1 MPVKPLPAPG
11 TPLKSSVLPT
21 NIAADP
27 AQPLS
32 LVAFFHLCR
41 GFFRA
46 KLNNKDAIISF
57 GLVTPSIIAVG
68 IFIYGFITWT
78 LRVSLSAWKGL
89 LPDFTWVGQ
98 KNYVELFSDPRF
110 LIDLRNTAIFTFV
123 FVAGALLLGFALAL
137 LLDQNLPG
145 ENFFRSL
152 FLFPMAISYIVT
164 GVVWRWLM
172 NPAEGTRISGL
183 NQVFAYFGW
192 DWLISRWHTTPI
204 WGIAAISL
212 AAIWQ
217 MSGFTMALYLGG
229 LRSISDEVR
238 EAARV
243 DGATEWQLYRHI
255 IIPMLNP
262 VTLSAVIIL
271 GHISL
276 KVFDLIIALAGKQLA
291 LDVPAIYMWQATFDG
306 YFFGR
311 GAAISI
317 LLLLI
322 ISILIIPYIL
332 YNLRHEADV

>member
-1 MPVKPLPAPG
+1 MAKFKNTDNLI
-11 TPLKSSVLPT
+11 S
-21 NIAADP
+21 IA
-27 AQPLS
+27 
-32 LVAFFHLCR
+32 LVA
-41 GFFRA
+41 
-46 KLNNKDAIISF
+46 
-57 GLVTPSIIAVG
+57 PSIVAVG
-68 IFIYGFITWT
+68 IFIYGFIAWT
-78 LRVSLSAWKGL
+78 LRVSLSSWKGL
-89 LPDFTWVGQ
+89 LPDYSWAGLS
-98 KNYVELFSDPRF
+98 NYIELFSDPRF
-110 LIDLRNTAIFTFV
+110 LIDLRNTAIFTLV
-123 FVAGALLLGFALAL
+123 FVVGSLLLGFFTAI

-145 ENFFRSL
+145 ENFFRNL
-152 FLFPMAISYIVT
+152 FLFPLAISYIVT

-183 NQVFAYFGW
+183 NQLFSSFGW
-192 DWLISRWHTTPI
+192 DFLVNRWHTTPI
-204 WGIAAISL
+204 WGMAAIAL

-229 LRSISDEVR
+229 LRSIPDEVR
-238 EAARV
+238 ESARV
-243 DGATEWQLYRHI
+243 DGASEWQLYRYI
-255 IIPMLNP
+255 IIPLLNP

-322 ISILIIPYIL
+322 ISILIIPYIF
-332 YNLRHEADV
+332 YNLRNEAEA